1 MKQKPH
7 HPVNLLDLGTYK
19 KDVEE
24 RFETLLSGPQCRLE
38 KIISEGHRTPPGV
51 WLEQEAAEWVLILEG
66 EAVLEFEHQEALYPL
81 GKGDSL
87 LIPSRCR
94 HRVLSTAPDRPT
106 LWLALHLDPEGITSP

>member
-7 HPVNLLDLGTYK
+7 RPVNLLDLGTYK

-24 RFETLLSGPQCRLE
+24 RFETLLSGPQCHLE
-38 KIISEGHRTPPGV
+38 KIISEGH
-51 WLEQEAAEWVLILEG
+51 
-66 EAVLEFEHQEALYPL
+66 QEALYSL

-94 HRVLSTAPDRPT
+94 HRVLSTAADQPT
-106 LWLALHLDPEGITSP
+106 LWLALHLDAEGVISP